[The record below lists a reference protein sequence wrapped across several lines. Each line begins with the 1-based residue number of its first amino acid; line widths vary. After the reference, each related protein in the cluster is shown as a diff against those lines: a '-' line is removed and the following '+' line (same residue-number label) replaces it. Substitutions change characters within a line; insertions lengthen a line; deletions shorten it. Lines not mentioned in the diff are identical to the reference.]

1 MRLSLMRSVS
11 KRQKEKDPNAVCSVS
26 SFTPRPMLR
35 VGGGKDKGTRF
46 LSFVDAMLGF
56 RHLLTQE
63 DLDKA
68 ASMCQGLKGHL
79 RSRFLVL
86 SDDRQPPPPPTK
98 KRPFN
103 DDEEGTQGKRFQ
115 NERPRSNQPVNLVQ
129 VRQTP
134 NQSVSTQAQHIHPVL
149 VHQVGSSGV
158 QVPSTHP
165 GYHTQQSVVQALSG
179 PAIFSPGAFPPLQVN
194 QPVSQPNHLLQ
205 QPKLVIP
212 GDGYQTVKTRH
223 NRRQSQRVQ
232 GFDGQRRGL
241 TEELEQIEEAGSDNS
256 FVDAHEN

>member
-1 MRLSLMRSVS
+1 
-11 KRQKEKDPNAVCSVS
+11 
-26 SFTPRPMLR
+26 
-35 VGGGKDKGTRF
+35 
-46 LSFVDAMLGF
+46 MLGF

-103 DDEEGTQGKRFQ
+103 DNEEETQGKRFQ
-115 NERPRSNQPVNLVQ
+115 NERPRSNSQVQPVNLVQ
-129 VRQTP
+129 VRQTA
-134 NQSVSTQAQHIHPVL
+134 NQSASTQPQQIHPVL
-149 VHQVGSSGV
+149 VHQVGSS
-158 QVPSTHP
+158 VPSTHP
-165 GYHTQQSVVQALSG
+165 GYHTQQSVVQTLSG

-194 QPVSQPNHLLQ
+194 HPVSQPNPLLQ
-205 QPKLVIP
+205 QPKLVIS